1 MTNTGAEGRKVTW
14 KKGDDYF
21 EDLTSVKVDW
31 IKTDIDEHKGRRRKV
46 AEQKNFDKKMRI

>member
-21 EDLTSVKVDW
+21 EDLTSAKVDW